1 MAASG
6 AHNPAVHKKH
16 GAVAKKLLKS
26 FQIWKLFINFAAVER
41 HILYYKD
48 YFKDFFKSLSQGAQ
62 WKVLYVLDMLKTQQ
76 RLNQNFVKY
85 IRDGIYELRA
95 KHNGNIYRAFFIF
108 DDGNIVLLLNGF
120 QKKQQKTPQSEI
132 NMAVKLKNEYY
143 AEKQS

>member
-1 MAASG
+1 M
-6 AHNPAVHKKH
+6 
-16 GAVAKKLLKS
+16 
-26 FQIWKLFINFAAVER
+26 ER

-76 RLNQNFVKY
+76 RLNQNFVKH